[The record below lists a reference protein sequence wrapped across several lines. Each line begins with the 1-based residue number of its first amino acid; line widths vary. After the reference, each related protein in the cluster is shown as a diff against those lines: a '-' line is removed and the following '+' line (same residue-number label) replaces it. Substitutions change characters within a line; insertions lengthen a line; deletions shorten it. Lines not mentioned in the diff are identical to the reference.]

1 MYGHVGV
8 LEFSTTHLPFTTR
21 EESSQ
26 QHLDIC
32 KMTFLFFFSFFKKRF
47 IYLWLHWVFIAA
59 RGLLLLQSMGF
70 RAAGFS
76 SCGSWALEYRL
87 NSFGAWCLLPLRHVG
102 SFQTRD

>member
-32 KMTFLFFFSFFKKRF
+32 TMTFLFFFSFFKKRF
-47 IYLWLHWVFIAA
+47 IYLFMVALGLHCCTWASLAA
-59 RGLLLLQSMGF
+59 KHGL
-70 RAAGFS
+70 
-76 SCGSWALEYRL
+76 
-87 NSFGAWCLLPLRHVG
+87 
-102 SFQTRD
+102 